1 VILVPPAAL
10 ARAEANAYLKGR
22 EPALFTPVV
31 VMAQPL
37 HSAHPTSDNSPTASR
52 APSVLLLAGASAA
65 GLLVFVSL
73 ALWFHYG
80 AQVFFEMIRTGF
92 AACF

>member
-1 VILVPPAAL
+1 MAL
-10 ARAEANAYLKGR
+10 ARARANAYLNGKGTGAFA
-22 EPALFTPVV
+22 PIV

-37 HSAHPTSDNSPTASR
+37 HPAQPLQDNSPTAGR
-52 APSVLLLAGASAA
+52 LPFVLLLAGAGIG
-65 GLLVFVSL
+65 GLVVLGAL

-80 AQVFFEMIRTGF
+80 SQVFFEMIRTGF

>member
-1 VILVPPAAL
+1 MIFGPSVAL
-10 ARAEANAYLKGR
+10 ARGRTEAYLEGR
-22 EPALFTPVV
+22 DPLPPNV

-37 HSAHPTSDNSPTASR
+37 HPTRPIQDNSSTAGR
-52 APSVLLLAGASAA
+52 LPSVLLLAGAGIG
-65 GLLVFVSL
+65 GLVLLGAL

-80 AQVFFEMIRTGF
+80 SQVFFEMIRTGF

>member
-1 VILVPPAAL
+1 ML
-10 ARAEANAYLKGR
+10 
-22 EPALFTPVV
+22 

-37 HSAHPTSDNSPTASR
+37 HPAHSLEDNSPTAGR
-52 APSVLLLAGASAA
+52 TPTVLLLAGVGVIVLAVLGAI
-65 GLLVFVSL
+65 

-80 AQVFFEMIRTGF
+80 TQVFFEMISTGL

>member
-1 VILVPPAAL
+1 MGGSLEAIFAAIL
-10 ARAEANAYLKGR
+10 
-22 EPALFTPVV
+22 

-37 HSAHPTSDNSPTASR
+37 LPAHSISDDARPNRTAS
-52 APSVLLLAGASAA
+52 ALLLAGVGLAA
-65 GLLVFVSL
+65 LVLLGTM

-80 AQVFFEMIRTGF
+80 TQVFFEMIRTGF